1 LKKSAKKLFIYVSGI
16 FILSIGVNI
25 SKAAQMGISP
35 VSAIPYA
42 IELIWNIEL
51 GKATLFFSIA
61 LIALQMVLLGKNF
74 KLIQLLQLACIFLF
88 SFFVTYTGSEHLLFW
103 LPMPS
108 FYITKLLYLF
118 VSILII
124 GIGISFYLMTNYIS
138 LPAEGLMSAI
148 VELSKG
154 KWKFANVK
162 VVIDSSMVVVS
173 AILSMFFLGQLKSV
187 REGTVISALLIG
199 EVVGFMFKRYKPIVT
214 KWIEK

>member
-1 LKKSAKKLFIYVSGI
+1 MKKSAKKLFIYVSGI